1 MSFEEF
7 FNKKKINLA
16 LFEKEEP
23 ELLLKLKSEYEE
35 MGAKS
40 FDHAKK
46 FLFNKWRGKFKIQN

>member
-7 FNKKKINLA
+7 FNKKKINLV

-35 MGAKS
+35 MGPKS

-46 FLFNKWRGKFKIQN
+46 FWFNKWRLKFKM

>member
-7 FNKKKINLA
+7 FNKKKINLI

-35 MGAKS
+35 MGPKS

-46 FLFNKWRGKFKIQN
+46 FWFNKWRLKYRVNN

>member
-7 FNKKKINLA
+7 FNKKKINLI

-46 FLFNKWRGKFKIQN
+46 FLFNKWRLKYRVNN